1 MVEEA
6 SSSRGRRSKGSW
18 FFGPGGSKDPPIF
31 EEPSPYSKKSEP
43 PPSSV
48 RSSSGH
54 VVAGRDA
61 DRSVRRVMGRSRSLD
76 RSSNRKTG
84 LNIHLSILKP
94 ENIIGR
100 SPGGARRNDG
110 VGRRQSERNADG
122 SVRQEDIRT
131 SYHPYSRKQP
141 S

>member
-1 MVEEA
+1 MHKMSLTQTMKVFLRCRKIEE
-6 SSSRGRRSKGSW
+6 
-18 FFGPGGSKDPPIF
+18 PPPIF
-31 EEPSPYSKKSEP
+31 EEPP
-43 PPSSV
+43 PIFEEVAHLPLSSSG

-61 DRSVRRVMGRSRSLD
+61 ARSVRRVMGRSRSLD